1 MATTD
6 RTHDQAVIELLRQDL
21 AFAADY
27 ITAALEDADQPGGH
41 VALLAALRQVAEAQ
55 GVATVAE
62 RAGLARESLYR
73 ALSAKGNPTL
83 KTLNAAL
90 RGLGLRLTVKQAA

>member
-1 MATTD
+1 MRTTD
-6 RTHDQAVIELLRQDL
+6 RPHDEAVIDLLRQDP

-27 ITAALEDADQPGGH
+27 IAAALEDADQPGGQA
-41 VALLAALRQVAEAQ
+41 ALLAALRQVAEAQ

-62 RAGLARESLYR
+62 RAGLPRESLYR

-83 KTLNAAL
+83 KTLVATLHA
-90 RGLGLRLTVKQAA
+90 LGLRLVVKEAA

>member
-1 MATTD
+1 MRKTD
-6 RTHDQAVIELLRQDL
+6 RPHDQAVIELLRQDP

-27 ITAALEDADQPGGH
+27 IAAALEGTDQPGGQ
-41 VALLAALRQVAEAQ
+41 VALLAALRQVADAQ

-73 ALSAKGNPTL
+73 ALSSKGNPTL
-83 KTLNAAL
+83 KTLVAAL
-90 RGLGLRLTVKQAA
+90 HALGLRLTVKEAA